1 MHLVG
6 CTIEIYCDTRPCERH
21 ILSSLLFFNFVYL
34 KKSRDS
40 VGGIVTRLLAGRSW
54 VHILAGTRDFS
65 LLRNVQGGS
74 VAHPSPCSV
83 GGYRLGREIDHSLVV
98 PTSSMSGEIHFLP
111 LMP

>member
-40 VGGIVTRLLAGRSW
+40 VGGIVTRLLAGRSGFISWQEQDIILFSETSRAALWPTHPRVQW
-54 VHILAGTRDFS
+54 VGT
-65 LLRNVQGGS
+65 G
-74 VAHPSPCSV
+74 
-83 GGYRLGREIDHSLVV
+83 
-98 PTSSMSGEIHFLP
+98 
-111 LMP
+111 

>member
-6 CTIEIYCDTRPCERH
+6 FTIEIYCDTRPYKRQ
-21 ILSSLLFFNFVYL
+21 ILSSLFFFSFVYL

-65 LLRNVQGGS
+65 LLRNIQDGS
-74 VAHPSPCSV
+74 GAHPAPCSV
-83 GGYRLGREIDHSLVV
+83 GGYRLGREMNHSLVV
-98 PTSSMSGEIHFLP
+98 PT
-111 LMP
+111 